1 MGIKS
6 SVRDTQDM
14 DLKISNADGAV
25 TVTVVGKLNTTTAP
39 QFNAETD
46 KALAGA
52 KSITL
57 DLKDL
62 EFISSAGIRSIMT
75 IRSRIGGDN
84 MHIINAGGLVKEV
97 FEVSG
102 ISAILEN

>member
-1 MGIKS
+1 
-6 SVRDTQDM
+6 M
-14 DLKISNADGAV
+14 DLKITDSDGVVTIAV
-25 TVTVVGKLNTTTAP
+25 KGKLNTTTAP
-39 QFNAETD
+39 QFNSETD
-46 KALAGA
+46 RVLEGA
-52 KSITL
+52 KSAII

-75 IRSRIGGDN
+75 IRSRMGGGN
-84 MHIINAGGLVKEV
+84 VRIINACGLVREV